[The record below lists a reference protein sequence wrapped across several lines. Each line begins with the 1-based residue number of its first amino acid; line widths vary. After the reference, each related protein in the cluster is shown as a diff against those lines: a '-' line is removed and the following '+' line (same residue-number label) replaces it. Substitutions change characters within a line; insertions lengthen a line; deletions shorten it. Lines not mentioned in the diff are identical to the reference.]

1 MSGAAYWQARDRS
14 RADALKMAGKLSARD
29 KGLAVS
35 SAARGLVDEVRR
47 DQTRQRRFERG
58 FLSLDR
64 PDENGVMW
72 DYGDCGRAMRR
83 MFRDIDAPYRE
94 RIRSLRF
101 AAAHDALHGHPE
113 LQRTLSAIR
122 RHRRREKIAAA
133 LDIPVETYVK
143 RFARICQILGPLL
156 A

>member
-1 MSGAAYWQARDRS
+1 MPSGIS
-14 RADALKMAGKLSARD
+14 FADAESTYNDADICIYGIPYDHTACFKAGARE
-29 KGLAVS
+29 GPNAI
-35 SAARGLVDEVRR
+35 RR
-47 DQTRQRRFERG
+47 CSYNFEQTHFEHGKDQPELNVF
-58 FLSLDR
+58 
-64 PDENGVMW
+64 

-83 MFRDIDAPYRE
+83 MLRDIDAPYRE